1 MATQNEAQAALFE
14 GVKFF
19 VERAK
24 AYDGT
29 RGASMLRD
37 AGVAYRA
44 AVGGPQPGILDLDVK
59 SS

>member
-1 MATQNEAQAALFE
+1 MATQDEAQAALFD

-19 VERAK
+19 VDRAK
-24 AYDGT
+24 AFDGP

-44 AVGGPQPGILDLDVK
+44 AVGGPQPGIVDLDAK
-59 SS
+59 TS